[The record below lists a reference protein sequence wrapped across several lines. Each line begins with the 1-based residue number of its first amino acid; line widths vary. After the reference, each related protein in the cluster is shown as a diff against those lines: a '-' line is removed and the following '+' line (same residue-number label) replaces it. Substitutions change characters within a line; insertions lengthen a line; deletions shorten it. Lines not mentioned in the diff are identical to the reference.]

1 MKQFFLLLLLSVTTF
16 AVAQEDLSV
25 SIIDF
30 NTQKPVGDLEVL
42 LINSSRNSSLQQI
55 SNSQGKVTFRGI
67 PALDGY
73 QVIFK
78 GTAVYAAQK
87 SELISVRSNQAPNV
101 TLVLAPK
108 ESNELN
114 EVVITKGAT
123 ARINRRDA
131 EVSFEMKAAEIQEI
145 PVEGRD
151 ITRVLF
157 RLPNVSQATGFFPE
171 SANVSINGASSQYTS
186 YLIDGLDNNERFLGG
201 QKFAIPSG
209 FVKDVTVLTSNFSA
223 EYGLTGSGII
233 NITPRSGS
241 NETTGEVFFI
251 TRPGPSIDGKSSF
264 AQRDLSG
271 NQVKNGFAR
280 YQAGAGIGGAF
291 AKDKTFYYF
300 NFEHTTDIKDNL
312 LNVPELGVSESVRG
326 TNTFDYF
333 SAKID
338 QIWNPNFN
346 SSLRANVGV
355 IDVERQGGGLDGGS
369 TFKSAGN
376 TQQRNSILLAL
387 KNSYKFGNFSGE
399 TNFQYSRFR
408 WNYAK
413 PFNPNSSQVTV
424 LGVNDETLGVIGNP
438 GYVFDAIENTIQL
451 QQKVKYY
458 IENHTIK
465 AGVNFIRGDHQLF
478 GGGNPVGN
486 YRVKLNQSQID
497 IIKNSEVGDAINVN
511 DIPLDTRVLNY
522 NVELRPASF
531 GTNQDIYSAY
541 VEDLWSVTNRLNLT
555 LGLRY
560 DYDNLSK
567 GGSDKGDYNNLAPR
581 FNFNY
586 KLDNSSSLR
595 GGYGISYDKVNYA
608 VYSDA
613 LQQNTTS
620 QSYKLQLEEL
630 KRLGILPANT
640 NIDRI
645 TYNGNLIASLSGVNY
660 LEGPSAADLQGQR
673 ENIFSNERR
682 ILNPNGYKNAYS
694 HEFALG
700 YQLQL
705 SDERLFFVD
714 VVHNRG
720 ENLTRLRNLN
730 AAAEYPID
738 PNNVVIRSPAEA
750 DASRP
755 IPITNGG
762 ATINGQRVTGIARSV
777 IVSENEGKSRYY
789 AMSFNYQKARGAD
802 DYSYRLNYTLSSSKN
817 DTDGINFRAS
827 DGNNYANEWG
837 PSVNDR
843 THNINGIYSYYPFPG
858 TTVTLAG
865 LLQSGQPI
873 NRIPLGF
880 GTTDLNGDGASFSDA
895 YQGNSDRFPGESR
908 NNDRLPWSTTFDL
921 GIQHQFAITENN
933 KIEIRADIFNVL
945 NAENLS
951 GYSNNA
957 TQSNQI
963 QGGSSAS
970 GLFTQRNASPPRQFQ
985 FGVRYLF

>member
-1 MKQFFLLLLLSVTTF
+1 MKQFLLFFVFSITTL
-16 AVAQEDLSV
+16 AVSQEDLSV
-25 SIIDF
+25 TIIDF
-30 NTQKPVGDLEVL
+30 STQKPIPNLEIL

-55 SNSQGKVTFRGI
+55 SNNQGKVTFRGI

-73 QVIFK
+73 QVVFE
-78 GTAVYAAQK
+78 GTAVFAAQK
-87 SELISVRSNQAPNV
+87 SDILSVRSNQVSNV
-101 TLVLAPK
+101 TLVLVAK
-108 ESNELN
+108 ESNQLN

-123 ARINRRDA
+123 AKINRRDA
-131 EVSFEMKAAEIQEI
+131 EVSFELKASEIQEI

-171 SANVSINGASSQYTS
+171 APNVSINGASALYTS

-209 FVKDVTVLTSNFSA
+209 FVKDVTVLTNNFSA

-280 YQAGAGIGGAF
+280 YQTGAGIGGALV
-291 AKDKTFYYF
+291 KDKTFYYV
-300 NFEHTTDIKDNL
+300 NFEHTIDVKDNL
-312 LNVPELGVSESVRG
+312 LNVPQLGITETVRG
-326 TNTFDYF
+326 TNTFNYF
-333 SAKID
+333 SSKID
-338 QIWNPNFN
+338 QIWTSNFN
-346 SSLRANVGV
+346 SSIRANIGV
-355 IDVERQGGGLDGGS
+355 IDIERQGGGLDGGS

-376 TQQRNSILLAL
+376 EQQRNSVLLAL

-399 TNFQYSRFR
+399 TNVQYSRFR

-413 PFNPNSSQVTV
+413 AFNPNSSQVTI

-438 GYVFDAIENTIQL
+438 GYVFDAIENTMQL

-458 IENHTIK
+458 TENHTFK
-465 AGVNFIRGDHQLF
+465 AGANFIRGNHQLF

-486 YRVKLNQSQID
+486 YRVKLNQNQID
-497 IIKNSEVGDAINVN
+497 IIRNSGVGGDLNVN
-511 DIPLDTRVLNY
+511 DLPLDVQVLNY

-531 GTNQDIYSAY
+531 GKNQHIYSVY
-541 VEDLWSVTNRLNLT
+541 LEDLWSITNRLNLI

-567 GGSDKGDYNNLAPR
+567 GGSNRGDYNNLAPR

-586 KLDNSSSLR
+586 KLNNSSSLR

-613 LQQNTTS
+613 LQQNTIS
-620 QSYKLQLEEL
+620 QSYKLELQEL
-630 KRLGILPANT
+630 KRLGLLPANT
-640 NIDRI
+640 NIDAI
-645 TYNGNLIASLSGVNY
+645 TFNGNLGASVAGVNY
-660 LEGPSAADLQGQR
+660 LQGPSAADLQGQR

-694 HEFALG
+694 NEFALG

-705 SDERLFFVD
+705 SDEKLFFVD

-720 ENLTRLRNLN
+720 QNLTRLRNLN
-730 AAAEYPID
+730 AAAEYPIG
-738 PNNVVIRSPAEA
+738 PNNVVIRTQAEA
-750 DASRP
+750 DATRP

-762 ATINGQRVTGIARSV
+762 ATINGQRITGVARNV
-777 IVSENEGKSRYY
+777 IVSENEGKSRYF
-789 AMSFNYQKARGAD
+789 AMSLNYQKTKGED
-802 DYSYRLNYTLSSSKN
+802 DYSYRLNYTLSNSKN
-817 DTDGINFRAS
+817 DTDGINFRPS
-827 DGNNYANEWG
+827 DGNNYTNEWG
-837 PSVNDR
+837 PSINDR
-843 THNINGIYSYYPFPG
+843 THNINGIYSYYPFKG
-858 TTVTLAG
+858 TTLTVAG

-921 GIQHQFAITENN
+921 GLQHQITIAGTN
-933 KIEIRADIFNVL
+933 KIELRVDIFNIF

>member
-1 MKQFFLLLLLSVTTF
+1 MKHFFLFLLLSVTTF

-25 SIIDF
+25 TIIDF
-30 NTQKPVGDLEVL
+30 NTQEPITNLQVL
-42 LINSSRNSSLQQI
+42 LVNSSRNSTLQQT
-55 SNSQGKVTFRGI
+55 SNSQGKVIFRGI

-73 QVIFK
+73 QVIFE
-78 GTAVYAAQK
+78 GTTVYAAQK
-87 SELISVRSNQAPNV
+87 SEFINVRSNQAANV
-101 TLVLAPK
+101 TLVLAATD
-108 ESNELN
+108 SNELK
-114 EVVITKGAT
+114 EVLITQGAT
-123 ARINRRDA
+123 AKINRRDA

-157 RLPNVSQATGFFPE
+157 RLPNVSQATGFYAEAP
-171 SANVSINGASSQYTS
+171 NVSINGASSGYTS

-209 FVKDVTVLTSNFSA
+209 FVKDITVLTNNFSA

-233 NITPRSGS
+233 NITPRSGA
-241 NETTGEVFFI
+241 NETTGEIFFI

-271 NQVKNGFAR
+271 NQVKNGFSR
-280 YQAGAGIGGAF
+280 YQTGAGIGGALV
-291 AKDKTFYYF
+291 KDRTFYYF
-300 NFEHTTDIKDNL
+300 NFEHTTDVKDNL
-312 LNVPELGVSESVRG
+312 LNVPQLGVTETVRG
-326 TNTFDYF
+326 TNTFNYF
-333 SAKID
+333 STKID

-346 SSLRANVGV
+346 SSLRANVGI
-355 IDVERQGGGLDGGS
+355 IDIERQGGGLDGGS
-369 TFKSAGN
+369 TFASAGN
-376 TQQRNSILLAL
+376 VQQRNSILLAL
-387 KNSYKFGNFSGE
+387 KNSYKFGDFSGE
-399 TNFQYSRFR
+399 TNVQYSRFR
-408 WNYAK
+408 WNYVK
-413 PFNPNSSQVTV
+413 PFNPNSSQVTI

-438 GYVFDAIENTIQL
+438 GYVFDAIENTIQV

-458 IENHTIK
+458 TENHTFK

-486 YRVKLNQSQID
+486 YRVKLNQNQID
-497 IIKNSEVGDAINVN
+497 VIKNSGVGGALNVN
-511 DIPLDTRVLNY
+511 DIPLDATVLNY

-541 VEDLWSVTNRLNLT
+541 VEDLWSVTNRLNLV

-608 VYSDA
+608 LYSDA

-620 QSYKLQLEEL
+620 SSYKLQLEEL
-630 KRLGILPANT
+630 KRLGILPADT

-645 TYNGNLIASLSGVNY
+645 TYNGNLSASVSGVAY
-660 LEGPSAADLQGQR
+660 LQGPSATDLQGQR

-682 ILNPNGYKNAYS
+682 ILNPNGYKNSYS

-705 SDERLFFVD
+705 TDERLFFVD
-714 VVHNRG
+714 LVHNRG
-720 ENLTRLRNLN
+720 ENLSRLRNLN

-738 PNNVVIRSPAEA
+738 PNNVVIRTPAQA
-750 DASRP
+750 DATRP
-755 IPITNGG
+755 IPITNGS
-762 ATINGQRVTGIARSV
+762 ATINGQTVTGIARNV
-777 IVSENEGKSRYY
+777 ILSENEGKSRYY
-789 AMSFNYQKARGAD
+789 AMSLNYQKTKGSD
-802 DYSYRLNYTLSSSKN
+802 NYTYRLNYTLSSSKN
-817 DTDGINFRAS
+817 DTDGINFRPS

-843 THNINGIYSYYPFPG
+843 THNINGIYSYYPFKG

-921 GIQHQFAITENN
+921 GVQHQIAIAGNN
-933 KIEIRADIFNVL
+933 KIELRADIFNLL

>member
-1 MKQFFLLLLLSVTTF
+1 MKHFFLFLMLSITTF
-16 AVAQEDLSV
+16 AFAQEDLSV
-25 SIIDF
+25 TLIDF
-30 NTQKPVGDLEVL
+30 NTQKPIPNLEIL

-55 SNSQGKVTFRGI
+55 SNNQGKVTFRGI

-73 QVIFK
+73 QVVFD
-78 GTAVYAAQK
+78 GTTVFASQK
-87 SELISVRSNQAPNV
+87 SDLVSVRSNQAPNI
-101 TLVLAPK
+101 TLVLVPK
-108 ESNELN
+108 NSNELN

-123 ARINRRDA
+123 AKINRRDA
-131 EVSFEMKAAEIQEI
+131 EVSFELKAAEIQEI

-171 SANVSINGASSQYTS
+171 APNVSINGASSLYTS

-209 FVKDVTVLTSNFSA
+209 FVKDVTVLTNNFSA

-280 YQAGAGIGGAF
+280 YQTGAGIGGALVQ
-291 AKDKTFYYF
+291 DKTFYYF

-312 LNVPELGVSESVRG
+312 LNVPQLGITESVRG
-326 TNTFDYF
+326 MNTFNYF
-333 SAKID
+333 SSKID
-338 QIWNPNFN
+338 QIWNPNFS

-369 TFKSAGN
+369 TFRSAGN
-376 TQQRNSILLAL
+376 AQQRNSILLAL
-387 KNSYKFGNFSGE
+387 KNSYKFGDFSGE
-399 TNFQYSRFR
+399 TNVQYSRFR
-408 WNYAK
+408 WNYAEA
-413 PFNPNSSQVTV
+413 FNPNSSQVTV

-458 IENHTIK
+458 TENHTFK
-465 AGVNFIRGDHQLF
+465 AGVNFIRGNHQLF

-486 YRVKLNQSQID
+486 YRVKLNQNQID
-497 IIKNSEVGDAINVN
+497 SIKNSGVGGDLNVN
-511 DIPLDTRVLNY
+511 DIPQDAQVLNY

-531 GTNQDIYSAY
+531 GTNQDIYSVY
-541 VEDLWSVTNRLNLT
+541 VEDLWSVTSRLNLIM
-555 LGLRY
+555 GLRY

-620 QSYKLQLEEL
+620 QSYKLELQEL
-630 KRLGILPANT
+630 KRLGLLPADT

-645 TYNGNLIASLSGVNY
+645 TYNGNLAASVSGVNY
-660 LEGPSAADLQGQR
+660 LQGPSASDLQGQR

-705 SDERLFFVD
+705 TDERLFFVD

-720 ENLTRLRNLN
+720 EKLTRLRNLN

-738 PNNVVIRSPAEA
+738 PDNVVIRTQAQA

-762 ATINGQRVTGIARSV
+762 ATINGQRLTGIARNV

-789 AMSFNYQKARGAD
+789 AMSLNYQKTRGSD

-817 DTDGINFRAS
+817 DTDGINFRPS

-843 THNINGIYSYYPFPG
+843 THNINGIYSYYPFKG
-858 TTVTLAG
+858 TTLTAAG

-921 GIQHQFAITENN
+921 GVQHQITISGNN
-933 KIEIRADIFNVL
+933 KLELRVDIFNVF

-970 GLFTQRNASPPRQFQ
+970 GLFKQRNASPPRQ
-985 FGVRYLF
+985 